1 MVEGG
6 ILKDKGMIGWT
17 KFLPPGGA
25 EMIRGYVAEEA
36 RKSVVNPNAGKPNGP
51 VQGDQTATGL

>member
-1 MVEGG
+1 MQAT
-6 ILKDKGMIGWT
+6 GMISWT

-36 RKSVVNPNAGKPNGP
+36 RKSVKGDAGGAANGAIG
-51 VQGDQTATGL
+51 QGL